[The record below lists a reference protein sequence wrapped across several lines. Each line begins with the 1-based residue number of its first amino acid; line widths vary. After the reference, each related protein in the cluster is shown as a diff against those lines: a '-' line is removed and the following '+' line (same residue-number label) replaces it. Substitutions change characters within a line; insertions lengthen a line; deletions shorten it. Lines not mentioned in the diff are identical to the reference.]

1 LGEDGPGEN
10 VAAAVTRRTKRSP
23 FLENSADLHRRLQC
37 SATLY
42 ETAFSGE
49 NKCMNMRL
57 RFATGLAVLFVS
69 AAGLFA
75 GGSGLNVVVVVNQNS
90 TNSVQ
95 LGNYYCE
102 KRGVPPQNLLRINW
116 TGGNVEW
123 TTSDFTNLVFNPLI
137 AMLASR
143 GLTNQIDYVVLSMD
157 FPYRVVQG
165 GAQSGTNS
173 TTAALFYGFKTD
185 DCTNDC
191 PAGIPGCNLPA
202 ASSNAYAASEGIF
215 RQTPP
220 TAAASNSW
228 LVTMLTSSDLAQAEA
243 IIDRSVAGD
252 GTFPT
257 QMVWLAK
264 TSDLARNVRYL
275 EFDNTI
281 FDARLAGDFSIQR
294 TNQDSPYGLTNLLGD
309 QTGLAVF
316 NILPNALVP
325 GAVADSLTS
334 YAGMLYENSYGQTT
348 LLAFLNAGACVSYG
362 TITEPCNYLQ
372 KFPSPQDYF
381 YQARGF
387 SLAECYYMSLVNP
400 YQGLIVGEPLAA
412 PFARPP
418 VGVWVNLPAN
428 SGLSGIT
435 NLTLQCTAGVSN
447 RPIQQVDLFLDG
459 TWLQTLTNIP
469 PAAGNQLYVTINGCA
484 TNYTVPTNATIKSV
498 AADLADVLNQP
509 AYVLQSKAQ
518 AIAYGDRLGLQ
529 STDTNTP
536 GGQISVSVSNS
547 IGIAAAL
554 TTGIGASQTNF
565 LDTIAYGLRNFVIT
579 NAPQTNSYLQIAVTK
594 TNGTEVTLSVTNP
607 PGNTSTP
614 VLIQSLIS
622 AINTN
627 ASLMATDGLVAEDF
641 IDYTVYQYPPINGGE
656 FNLYARTAGWPAS
669 QILVDF
675 SGSTNLD
682 ISPAGTQALNQNVS
696 DLQPRNHLYV
706 TAGVTNLSFTFPL
719 DTTTLS
725 DGCHEL
731 TAVVYEGSHVRTQA
745 RVTQNVRVQ
754 NTPFSASFTTLA
766 GAANTV
772 LNFTLLFSVAA
783 NTNTISTIELF
794 TTGGSVGVVSN
805 LSSATFA
812 VAATNLGVG
821 LHPFYAV
828 VTRSDGKQYR
838 TGTEWIRIGGSEPP
852 FGLTL
857 TVPPPVIGWP
867 ATAGRLYEVLSAT
880 NVKDT
885 FQLRGAVTPSNSPG
899 LWIETI
905 TGAPQQFYRV
915 RAP

>member
-1 LGEDGPGEN
+1 VN
-10 VAAAVTRRTKRSP
+10 IRS
-23 FLENSADLHRRLQC
+23 C
-37 SATLY
+37 
-42 ETAFSGE
+42 
-49 NKCMNMRL
+49 
-57 RFATGLAVLFVS
+57 FATGLAVLLVS

-102 KRGVPPQNLLRINW
+102 KRCVPPQNLLRITNW

-123 TTSDFTNLVFNPLI
+123 TTSDFTNSLVNPLLS
-137 AMLASR
+137 MLTSR

-157 FPYRVVQG
+157 FPYRVVQT
-165 GAQSGTNS
+165 GAQSGNNS

-185 DCTNDC
+185 DCTSDC
-191 PAGIPGCNLPA
+191 PEGIPGCNLPA

-220 TAAASNSW
+220 ISAGSNSW
-228 LVTMLTSSDLAQAEA
+228 LVTMLTSSNLAQAEA
-243 IIDRSVAGD
+243 IIDRSTAGD
-252 GTFPT
+252 GTFST
-257 QMVWLAK
+257 QTVWLAK

-281 FDARLAGDFSIQR
+281 FDVRLAGDFSIQR
-294 TNQDSPYGLTNLLGD
+294 TNLDSPYGLTNLLGY
-309 QTGLAVF
+309 QTGLAGF

-325 GAVADSLTS
+325 GAIADSLTS
-334 YAGMLYENSYGQTT
+334 YAGLLYENSYGQTT
-348 LLAFLNAGACVSYG
+348 LLAFMNAGASGSYG
-362 TITEPCNYLQ
+362 TVVEPCAYPQ

-387 SLAECYYMSLVNP
+387 SLAECYYMSLANP

-418 VGVWVNLPAN
+418 VGAWVNLPAN
-428 SGLSGIT
+428 SVLSGIT
-435 NLTLQCTAGVSN
+435 NLTLQCAASASD
-447 RPIQQVDLFLDG
+447 RPVQQVDLFVDG

-469 PAAGNQLYVTINGCA
+469 PSAGNQLYVTINGGT

-498 AADLADVLNQP
+498 ASDLANVLNQP

-518 AIAYGDRLGLQ
+518 AVGYGDRIGLQ

-536 GGQISVSVSNS
+536 GGQISVMVSNS
-547 IGIAAAL
+547 IGTAAAL
-554 TTGIGASQTNF
+554 TTCIRAGQTNF

-579 NAPQTNSYLQIAVTK
+579 NAPQTNDYLQITVTK

-614 VLIQSLIS
+614 VLIQLFIS

-627 ASLMATDGLVAEDF
+627 ASLMDADGLVADA
-641 IDYTVYQYPPINGGE
+641 VYQDPPINGSE

-669 QILVDF
+669 QIQVAF
-675 SGSTNLD
+675 SGSPDLVV
-682 ISPAGTQALNQNVS
+682 SPGGTQALNQNVS

-745 RVTQNVRVQ
+745 RVSQNVRVQ
-754 NTPFSASFTTLA
+754 NTPLNATFATLA

-772 LNFTLLFSVAA
+772 LDFALLFSVAA
-783 NTNTISTIELF
+783 NMNTISTIELF
-794 TTGGSVGVVSN
+794 TTGGSVGVVTN
-805 LSSATFA
+805 LSSATFT

-857 TVPPPVIGWP
+857 TAPPPIIGWP
-867 ATAGRLYEVLSAT
+867 ATAGRLYEVLSTT

-899 LWIETI
+899 LWIDTI

>member
-1 LGEDGPGEN
+1 VN
-10 VAAAVTRRTKRSP
+10 I
-23 FLENSADLHRRLQC
+23 RLC
-37 SATLY
+37 
-42 ETAFSGE
+42 
-49 NKCMNMRL
+49 
-57 RFATGLAVLFVS
+57 FATGLAVLLVS
-69 AAGLFA
+69 VGELFA

-102 KRGVPPQNLLRINW
+102 KRCVPPQNLLRITNW
-116 TGGNVEW
+116 TGGNVQW
-123 TTSDFTNLVFNPLI
+123 TTSDFTNSLLNPLLS
-137 AMLASR
+137 MLSSR

-157 FPYRVVQG
+157 FPYRVYQNSTP
-165 GAQSGTNS
+165 SGDNS
-173 TTAALFYGFKTD
+173 TTAALFYGFIPD
-185 DCTNDC
+185 DLGDSCS
-191 PAGIPGCNLPA
+191 LPI
-202 ASSNAYAASEGIF
+202 ASSNSYAASEGIF

-220 TAAASNSW
+220 ISAGSNSW
-228 LVTMLTSSDLAQAEA
+228 LVTMITSSNLAQAQA
-243 IIDRSVAGD
+243 IIDCGAASD

-257 QMVWLAK
+257 QTVWLAK

-281 FDARLAGDFSIQR
+281 FDARVAGDFFIQR
-294 TNQDSPYGLTNLLGD
+294 TNSDSPYGLTNLLGY
-309 QTGLAVF
+309 QTGLAGF
-316 NILPNALVP
+316 NILSNMFVP
-325 GAVADSLTS
+325 GAMADSLTS
-334 YAGMLYENSYGQTT
+334 FAGYILDPTSQTT
-348 LLAFLNAGACVSYG
+348 LLAFMNAGASGSYG
-362 TITEPCNYLQ
+362 TVIEPCNYLQ

-381 YQARGF
+381 YQERGF
-387 SLAECYYMSLVNP
+387 SLAECYYMSLANP

-418 VGVWVNLPAN
+418 VGAWVNLPAN
-428 SGLSGIT
+428 SVLSGVT
-435 NLTLQCTAGVSN
+435 NLTLQCAASTSN

-469 PAAGNQLYVTINGCA
+469 PAAGNQLYVTINGCT
-484 TNYTVPTNATIKSV
+484 TNYLVPSNATIASV
-498 AADLADVLNQP
+498 ASGLADVLNQS

-518 AIAYGDRLGLQ
+518 AVVYGDRIMLQ
-529 STDTNTP
+529 STDINTP
-536 GGQISVSVSNS
+536 GAQIPVSVSTA
-547 IGIAAAL
+547 IGSASGL
-554 TTGIGASQTNF
+554 TTFVVANCTNF
-565 LDTIAYGLRNFVIT
+565 LDTVAYGLYGLSVSNFPSVGD
-579 NAPQTNSYLQIAVTK
+579 YLQLIVTK
-594 TNGTEVTLSVTNP
+594 TNGTQVTIAV
-607 PGNTSTP
+607 
-614 VLIQSLIS
+614 
-622 AINTN
+622 TN
-627 ASLMATDGLVAEDF
+627 ASPGTNTSGLTGQLINAINNNGSLQAADGLVAGDF
-641 IDYTVYQYPPINGGE
+641 FPYEGYGLPYTE

-669 QILVDF
+669 QIQVAL
-675 SGSTNLD
+675 SGSADLN
-682 ISPAGTQALNQNVS
+682 ISPTGTQALNQNVS

-719 DTTTLS
+719 DTTALA
-725 DGCHEL
+725 DGSHEL

-745 RVTQNVRVQ
+745 RVSQNVCVQ
-754 NTPFSASFTTLA
+754 NTPLSATFTTLA

-812 VAATNLGVG
+812 VAATNLGIG

-857 TVPPPVIGWP
+857 TAPPPTIGWP

-880 NVKDT
+880 NITST

-899 LWIETI
+899 LWIDTI
-905 TGAPQQFYRV
+905 TGVPQQFYRV
-915 RAP
+915 LAP

>member
-1 LGEDGPGEN
+1 VN
-10 VAAAVTRRTKRSP
+10 I
-23 FLENSADLHRRLQC
+23 RLC
-37 SATLY
+37 
-42 ETAFSGE
+42 
-49 NKCMNMRL
+49 
-57 RFATGLAVLFVS
+57 FATGLAVLLVS

-102 KRGVPPQNLLRINW
+102 RRGVPPQNLLRINW
-116 TGGNVEW
+116 TGGNITW
-123 TTSDFTNLVFNPLI
+123 TRSDFKANLLNPLL

-143 GLTNQIDYVVLSMD
+143 GLTNQADYVVLSMD
-157 FPYRVVQG
+157 IPFQVTDTNG
-165 GAQSGTNS
+165 INS

-185 DCTNDC
+185 DCTSDC

-202 ASSNAYAASEGIF
+202 ASSNAYAGSEGIF

-220 TAAASNSW
+220 NAAGSNSW
-228 LVTMLTSSDLAQAEA
+228 LVTMITSSNLAQAQA
-243 IIDRSVAGD
+243 IIDGGVASD
-252 GTFPT
+252 GAFPT
-257 QMVWLAK
+257 QTVWLAK

-281 FDARLAGDFSIQR
+281 FDARVAGDFFILR
-294 TNQDSPYGLTNLLGD
+294 TNSDSPYGLTSLFGY
-309 QTGLAVF
+309 QTGLMQFSVSSNMF
-316 NILPNALVP
+316 VP
-325 GAVADSLTS
+325 GAIADSLTS
-334 YAGMLYENSYGQTT
+334 YAGLIFGGSGGQTT
-348 LLAFLNAGACVSYG
+348 LLAFMNAGACGSYG
-362 TITEPCNYLQ
+362 TVTEPCNYIQ
-372 KFPSPQDYF
+372 KFPSTQDYF

-387 SLAECYYMSLVNP
+387 SLAECYYMSLANP

-412 PFARPP
+412 PFARPS
-418 VGVWVNLPAN
+418 VGAWANLPAN
-428 SGLSGIT
+428 SVLGGIT
-435 NLTLQCTAGVSN
+435 NLTFQCAAGATG
-447 RPIQQVDLFLDG
+447 RPVQQVDLFLDG

-469 PAAGNQLYVTINGCA
+469 PAAGNQLSVTINGCT
-484 TNYTVPTNATIKSV
+484 TNYLVPGNATIASV
-498 AADLADVLNQP
+498 ASGLADVLNQP

-518 AIAYGDRLGLQ
+518 AVAWGDRIGLQ
-529 STDTNTP
+529 FTDINTP
-536 GGQISVSVSNS
+536 GSQIPVNAGTAIGSASGLTTFVAASMTNYLGSVAYGLCVLSVSNVP
-547 IGIAAAL
+547 GV
-554 TTGIGASQTNF
+554 G
-565 LDTIAYGLRNFVIT
+565 D
-579 NAPQTNSYLQIAVTK
+579 YLQLIVTK
-594 TNGTEVTLSVTNP
+594 TNGTQVVVTVTNS
-607 PGNTSTP
+607 PGNTNTGP
-614 VLIQSLIS
+614 LVQQLLN
-622 AINTN
+622 AINN
-627 ASLMATDGLVAEDF
+627 NGALQAADGLVAGDF
-641 IDYTVYQYPPINGGE
+641 FPYDGYGLPYAE
-656 FNLYARTAGWPAS
+656 FNLYAQTAGWPAS
-669 QILVDF
+669 QIQVTF
-675 SGSTNLD
+675 SGSTDLVV
-682 ISPAGTQALNQNVS
+682 SPGGTQALNQNVS
-696 DLQPRNHLYV
+696 DLQPRNHLYI
-706 TAGVTNLSFTFPL
+706 TAGVTNLSLTFPL
-719 DTTTLS
+719 DTTMLS

-754 NTPFSASFTTLA
+754 NTPLSATFTTLA

-794 TTGGSVGVVSN
+794 STGGSVGVVSN
-805 LSSATFA
+805 LASATFA
-812 VAATNLGVG
+812 VAATNLGIG

-880 NVKDT
+880 NIKDT
-885 FQLRGAVTPSNSPG
+885 FQLRGSITPSNSPG
-899 LWIETI
+899 LWIDTI

>member
-1 LGEDGPGEN
+1 VN
-10 VAAAVTRRTKRSP
+10 I
-23 FLENSADLHRRLQC
+23 RLC
-37 SATLY
+37 
-42 ETAFSGE
+42 
-49 NKCMNMRL
+49 
-57 RFATGLAVLFVS
+57 FATGLAVLLVS
-69 AAGLFA
+69 ATGLFA

-102 KRGVPPQNLLRINW
+102 RRGVPPQNLLRVNW
-116 TGGNVEW
+116 TGGNITW
-123 TTSDFTNLVFNPLI
+123 TRSDFKANLLNPLV

-143 GLTNQIDYVVLSMD
+143 GLTNQADYVVLSMD
-157 FPYRVVQG
+157 IPFQVTDTNG
-165 GAQSGTNS
+165 INS

-185 DCTNDC
+185 DCTSDC

-202 ASSNAYAASEGIF
+202 ASSNAYAGSEGIF

-220 TAAASNSW
+220 NAAGSNSW
-228 LVTMLTSSDLAQAEA
+228 LVTMITSSNLAQAQA
-243 IIDRSVAGD
+243 IIDGGVASD
-252 GTFPT
+252 GAFPT
-257 QMVWLAK
+257 QTVWLAK

-281 FDARLAGDFSIQR
+281 FDARVAGDFFILR
-294 TNQDSPYGLTNLLGD
+294 TNSDSPYGLTSLFGY
-309 QTGLAVF
+309 QTGLMQFSVSSNMF
-316 NILPNALVP
+316 VP
-325 GAVADSLTS
+325 GAIADSLTS
-334 YAGMLYENSYGQTT
+334 YAGLIFGGSGGQTT
-348 LLAFLNAGACVSYG
+348 LLAFMNAGACGSYG
-362 TITEPCNYLQ
+362 TVTEPCNYIQ
-372 KFPSPQDYF
+372 KFPSSQDYF

-387 SLAECYYMSLVNP
+387 SLAECYYMSLANP

-418 VGVWVNLPAN
+418 VGAWANLPAN
-428 SGLSGIT
+428 SVLGGTT
-435 NLTLQCTAGVSN
+435 NLTFQCAAGATG
-447 RPIQQVDLFLDG
+447 RPVQQVDLFLDG

-469 PAAGNQLYVTINGCA
+469 PAAGNQLSVTINGCT
-484 TNYTVPTNATIKSV
+484 TNYLVPGNATIASV
-498 AADLADVLNQP
+498 ASGLADVLNQP

-518 AIAYGDRLGLQ
+518 AVAWGDRIGLQ
-529 STDTNTP
+529 FTDINTP
-536 GGQISVSVSNS
+536 GSQIPVNAGTAIGSASGLTTFVAASMTNYLGSVAYGLCVLSVSNVP
-547 IGIAAAL
+547 GV
-554 TTGIGASQTNF
+554 G
-565 LDTIAYGLRNFVIT
+565 D
-579 NAPQTNSYLQIAVTK
+579 YLQLIVTK
-594 TNGTEVTLSVTNP
+594 TNGTQVVVTVTNS
-607 PGNTSTP
+607 PGNTNTGP
-614 VLIQSLIS
+614 LVQQLLN
-622 AINTN
+622 AINN
-627 ASLMATDGLVAEDF
+627 NGALQAADGLVAGDF
-641 IDYTVYQYPPINGGE
+641 FPYDGYGLPYAE
-656 FNLYARTAGWPAS
+656 FNLYAQTAGWPAS
-669 QILVDF
+669 QIQVTF
-675 SGSTNLD
+675 SGSTDLVV
-682 ISPAGTQALNQNVS
+682 SPGGTQALNQNVS
-696 DLQPRNHLYV
+696 DLQPRNHLYI
-706 TAGVTNLSFTFPL
+706 TAGVTNLSLTFPL
-719 DTTTLS
+719 DTTMLS

-754 NTPFSASFTTLA
+754 NTPLSATFTTLA

-794 TTGGSVGVVSN
+794 STGGSVGVVSN
-805 LSSATFA
+805 LASATFA
-812 VAATNLGVG
+812 VAATNLGIG

-880 NVKDT
+880 NIKDT
-885 FQLRGAVTPSNSPG
+885 FQLRGSITPSNSPG
-899 LWIETI
+899 LWIDTI

>member
-1 LGEDGPGEN
+1 MCVN
-10 VAAAVTRRTKRSP
+10 I
-23 FLENSADLHRRLQC
+23 RLC
-37 SATLY
+37 
-42 ETAFSGE
+42 
-49 NKCMNMRL
+49 
-57 RFATGLAVLFVS
+57 FATSLAVLLVS
-69 AAGLFA
+69 VAGLFA

-102 KRGVPPQNLLRINW
+102 KRCVPPQNLLRITNW
-116 TGGNVEW
+116 TGGNVQW
-123 TTSDFTNLVFNPLI
+123 TTSDFTNSLVNPLL
-137 AMLASR
+137 AMLSSR

-157 FPYRVVQG
+157 FPYRVVQT
-165 GAQSGTNS
+165 GAASGNNG
-173 TTAALFYGFKTD
+173 TTAALFYGFKPD
-185 DCTNDC
+185 DLGDTCS
-191 PAGIPGCNLPA
+191 LPT
-202 ASSNAYAASEGIF
+202 ASSNSYAASEGIF

-220 TAAASNSW
+220 ISAGSNSW
-228 LVTMLTSSDLAQAEA
+228 LVTMLTSSNLAQAEA
-243 IIDRSVAGD
+243 IIDRGAAGD

-257 QMVWLAK
+257 QTVWLAK

-275 EFDNTI
+275 EFDDAI
-281 FDARLAGDFSIQR
+281 FDARVAGDFSILR
-294 TNQDSPYGLTNLLGD
+294 TNSDAPYGLTNLLGY
-309 QTGLAVF
+309 QTGLMQF
-316 NILPNALVP
+316 NIVSNAFVP
-325 GAVADSLTS
+325 GAIADSLTS
-334 YAGMLYENSYGQTT
+334 YGGLLYESSGGQTT
-348 LLAFLNAGACVSYG
+348 LLAFMNAGACGSYG
-362 TITEPCNYLQ
+362 TVTEPCNWPQ

-387 SLAECYYMSLVNP
+387 SLAECYYMSLANP

-418 VGVWVNLPAN
+418 VGAWVNLPAN

-435 NLTLQCTAGVSN
+435 NLTLQCTASTSN
-447 RPIQQVDLFLDG
+447 HPIQQVDLFLDG

-469 PAAGNQLYVTINGCA
+469 PAAGNQLYVAINGGT
-484 TNYTVPTNATIKSV
+484 TNYLVPSNATIASI
-498 AADLADVLNQP
+498 ASGLAD
-509 AYVLQSKAQ
+509 VLQSKAQ
-518 AIAYGDRLGLQ
+518 AVAYGDRIGLQ
-529 STDTNTP
+529 FTDINTP
-536 GGQISVSVSNS
+536 GAQIPVSVSTA
-547 IGIAAAL
+547 IGSASGL
-554 TTGIGASQTNF
+554 TTFVAASRTNF
-565 LDTIAYGLRNFVIT
+565 LDSVAYGFCNFVIT
-579 NAPQTNSYLQIAVTK
+579 NAPQTNDYLQITITK

-614 VLIQSLIS
+614 GLIQLLIS

-627 ASLMATDGLVAEDF
+627 ASLMAADGLVAEDF
-641 IDYTVYQYPPINGGE
+641 IDYTVYQDPPVNGGE
-656 FNLYARTAGWPAS
+656 FNLYAQTAGWPAS
-669 QILVDF
+669 QIQVAL
-675 SGSTNLD
+675 SGSADLV
-682 ISPAGTQALNQNVS
+682 ISPTGTQALDQNVS
-696 DLQPRNHLYV
+696 DLQPRNHLYL

-719 DTTTLS
+719 DTTALS

-745 RVTQNVRVQ
+745 RVTQNVRIQ
-754 NTPFSASFTTLA
+754 NAPLSASFTMLA

-772 LNFTLLFSVAA
+772 LHFTLLFSVAA

-794 TTGGSVGVVSN
+794 STGGSVGVVSN

-812 VAATNLGVG
+812 VAATNLGIG

-857 TVPPPVIGWP
+857 TAPPPTIGWP

-880 NVKDT
+880 NVNDT
-885 FQLRGAVTPSNSPG
+885 FQLRGSVTPSNSPG
-899 LWIETI
+899 LWIDSI

-915 RAP
+915 VAP